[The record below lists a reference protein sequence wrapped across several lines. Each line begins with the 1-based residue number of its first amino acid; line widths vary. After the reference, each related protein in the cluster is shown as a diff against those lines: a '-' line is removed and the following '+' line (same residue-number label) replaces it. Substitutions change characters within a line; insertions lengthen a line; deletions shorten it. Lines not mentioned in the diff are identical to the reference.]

1 MMAISGNALVVED
14 ENSWSEVYQRAAQ
27 RVGLDRVVVTDTY
40 EDAAS
45 AIDAMR
51 FAVAVI
57 DIGLRVD
64 DDRNVDGLR
73 VMEKIRAVGDGTS
86 IIVVTGRSGRDV
98 VPIIR
103 DSLKR
108 FSAFDTIA
116 KSTLVPATLR
126 SLIAGGLNE
135 YKRGLGGD
143 KKLLYAALRRDTD
156 PLVWDDKI
164 LRGALVSGGVAE
176 LYRLAEGLLGRF
188 VPLVPGDPDGVHLLD
203 DVACGAFWS
212 RGSGEPIVTCFG
224 AGERVDAAT
233 KAAAENGILLRRYPV
248 EEIVGRYSTA
258 SVRGIVYRLADKHRS
273 DFG

>member
-1 MMAISGNALVVED
+1 MMAINGNALVVED
-14 ENSWSEVYQRAAQ
+14 EKSWSEVYERAFR
-27 RVGLDRVVVTDTY
+27 RVGLDRVAVTDTY
-40 EDAAS
+40 EGAVS
-45 AIDAMR
+45 AIDEMR
-51 FAVAVI
+51 FAVAVV

-116 KSTLVPATLR
+116 KNTLVPAALR
-126 SLIAGGLNE
+126 GLIAAGLDE
-135 YKRGLGGD
+135 YQLGLGDD
-143 KKLLYAALRRDTD
+143 KKQLYAALHGDTD
-156 PLVWDDKI
+156 SLVWDDAI
-164 LRGALVSGGVAE
+164 LRGALLSGGVAE
-176 LYRLAEGLLGRF
+176 LYRLVEGLLGRF
-188 VPLVPGDPDGVHLLD
+188 VPLVSAGGDGVRLLD

-224 AGERVDAAT
+224 AGKRVDPVTEAT
-233 KAAAENGILLRRYPV
+233 AGSGILLGRYPV
-248 EEIVGRYSTA
+248 EKIVGRYTA
-258 SVRGIVYRLADKHRS
+258 ASAKGVVYRLADKHRS

>member
-1 MMAISGNALVVED
+1 MMAINGNALVVED
-14 ENSWSEVYQRAAQ
+14 ESSWAELYERAAR
-27 RVGLDRVVVTDTY
+27 RVGFDRVAVADTY

-51 FAVAVI
+51 FAVAVV

-64 DDRNVDGLR
+64 DDRDVGGLQ
-73 VMEKIRAVGDGTS
+73 VMEKIRAVGDGTG

-116 KSTLVPATLR
+116 KNTLVPAALR
-126 SLIAGGLNE
+126 SLIAGGLDE
-135 YKRGLGGD
+135 YKRGLGED
-143 KKLLYAALRRDTD
+143 KKLLYAALRGDAD
-156 PLVWDDKI
+156 PLIWDDAM

-176 LYRLAEGLLGRF
+176 LYRLVEGLLGRF
-188 VPLVPGDPDGVHLLD
+188 VPLVSTGGGVRLLD

-212 RGSGEPIVTCFG
+212 RGRGEPVVTCFG
-224 AGERVDAAT
+224 AGKRVDAVVETTADS
-233 KAAAENGILLRRYPV
+233 GLLLGRYPV
-248 EEIVGRYSTA
+248 EEIVGRYGTSSA
-258 SVRGIVYRLADKHRS
+258 KGVVYRLADKHRS